1 MGGVSRFVV
10 SNVAGTL
17 SGTTTLTVSTSISSG
32 TLGGE
37 SNDNDLVGAYV
48 YIFNSSTDDNLGKKA
63 KIVNATVGNAGPG
76 NTKTITVITPTDF
89 SFQNGDQ
96 IGISPVLFRYV
107 GGALPMIRT
116 EDGQISTSMDLFK
129 NKQISSIGAH
139 FTDVSGGI
147 PINNFYKAQVYNT
160 ESDLPAIT
168 AFPRDFS
175 GTIKKSSVRNGES
188 DDYAAF
194 GGTNTNTKGRH
205 GIQDS
210 SLNPSI
216 EIFSTDLD
224 FKLMVLICRGRS
236 TGTDTGDRNTS

>member
-1 MGGVSRFVV
+1 VTEIHDTVFDDVRSGVWPRTWATPSPTITSTTSMVERSFFLQNAATLKETLGTEIPTNWKPRVYVLDYDRSKTHSETPGGASKASLRTLDVGGVSRFVV

-129 NKQISSIGAH
+129 
-139 FTDVSGGI
+139 
-147 PINNFYKAQVYNT
+147 
-160 ESDLPAIT
+160 
-168 AFPRDFS
+168 
-175 GTIKKSSVRNGES
+175 
-188 DDYAAF
+188 
-194 GGTNTNTKGRH
+194 
-205 GIQDS
+205 
-210 SLNPSI
+210 
-216 EIFSTDLD
+216 
-224 FKLMVLICRGRS
+224 
-236 TGTDTGDRNTS
+236 